1 MDNMDNIIKE
11 LLDVIEKPDSLMEDR
26 ELQKY
31 LFNEMSRLSRI
42 VDDQIPPRSMSAKI
56 AALVRKAKQ
65 AVTAEDEMTRLTQL
79 LNWFYQDMRF
89 SCHYAEYFNTEN
101 LLLHKVMESKRGM
114 PISLA
119 ALFLYLSASL
129 ALPIYPVNFPTQLM
143 LRAEIQTETG
153 RRETHFINPW
163 NGDFLTLAQLEK
175 WLVGEAGMGAEV
187 TPDLIRR
194 AESMELLER
203 VETLFKMS
211 LTKEKKYEEALR
223 MIEFRL
229 IFSPED
235 PYEIRDRGM
244 ILASMDCY
252 QAAYEDLSYFIDQC
266 PDDPSAVMLKVE
278 MQGLEQKSKEMR
290 VH

>member
-31 LFNEMSRLSRI
+31 LFNEMSRLSCI
-42 VDDQIPPRSMSAKI
+42 VDDQIPPRSVSAKM

-119 ALFLYLSASL
+119 ALFLYLSA
-129 ALPIYPVNFPTQLM
+129 
-143 LRAEIQTETG
+143 
-153 RRETHFINPW
+153 
-163 NGDFLTLAQLEK
+163 
-175 WLVGEAGMGAEV
+175 
-187 TPDLIRR
+187 
-194 AESMELLER
+194 
-203 VETLFKMS
+203 
-211 LTKEKKYEEALR
+211 
-223 MIEFRL
+223 
-229 IFSPED
+229 
-235 PYEIRDRGM
+235 RDR
-244 ILASMDCY
+244 A
-252 QAAYEDLSYFIDQC
+252 
-266 PDDPSAVMLKVE
+266 
-278 MQGLEQKSKEMR
+278 
-290 VH
+290 